1 MPEIKII
8 TEIKIIFDQLRRP
21 NMTEEIITELKDTLT
36 ETFKTEKQREQR
48 LTETEHN
55 IQGL

>member
-48 LTETEHN
+48 STETEHN